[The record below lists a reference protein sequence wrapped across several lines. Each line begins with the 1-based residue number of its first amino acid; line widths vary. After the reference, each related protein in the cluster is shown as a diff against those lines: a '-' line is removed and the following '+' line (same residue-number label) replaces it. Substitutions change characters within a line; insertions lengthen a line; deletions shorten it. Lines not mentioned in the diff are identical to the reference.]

1 MNNKTTTL
9 IKPELAT
16 KNRYDFVYIF
26 DVKDGNP
33 NGDPDFDNT
42 PRFDPETYQGL
53 VSDVALK
60 RKIRDYVHVAKAGEQ
75 GHGIYVQSGT
85 SLQNQQEMAF
95 TSLEELKSKAKGK
108 DTAPD
113 DVELARQWMCQNF
126 FDIRSF
132 GAVMNVTNFRC
143 GQVRGPVQITFAR
156 SVDPILSAEH
166 GITRIAYTKE
176 DKRLST
182 TGQTEM
188 GNKKTVAYGLYVAHG
203 FINPHLAKQTEFTEA
218 DVELLWQAL
227 SGMFELD
234 RSAARGLMS
243 ARNLIVF
250 KHDSAL
256 GNAPAHK
263 LFDLCQPTL
272 KEGKEFPRNYSDYD
286 VIDINS
292 LRQQL
297 PAGVS
302 VEDKLA

>member
-1 MNNKTTTL
+1 MTTTL

-33 NGDPDFDNT
+33 NGDPDFDNM

-53 VSDVALK
+53 VSDVSLK
-60 RKIRDYVHVAKAGEQ
+60 RKIRDFVHVAKEGEK

-85 SLQNQQEMAF
+85 SLENQQERPYV
-95 TSLEELKSKAKGK
+95 TLEELKDKARDKS
-108 DTAPD
+108 TAAD
-113 DVELARQWMCQNF
+113 DVQLAKEWMCQNF
-126 FDIRSF
+126 FDIRAF
-132 GAVMNVTNFRC
+132 GAVMNTTKFRC
-143 GQVRGPVQITFAR
+143 GQVRGPVQVTFGR

-176 DKRLST
+176 EKRTST

-203 FINPHLAKQTEFTEA
+203 FINPYLARQTEFTQD

-227 SGMFELD
+227 TGMFELD

-243 ARNLIVF
+243 ARNLFVF
-250 KHDSAL
+250 KHESPL

-263 LFDLCQPTL
+263 LFDLCQPRL
-272 KEGKEFPRNYSDYD
+272 KEGKEFPRSYSDYEI
-286 VIDINS
+286 VTLNE
-292 LRQQL
+292 LQGKL
-297 PAGVS
+297 PQGIS
-302 VEDKLA
+302 VEDKLN